1 MPRKKRRKRR
11 TQGDIAADE
20 ADEEKAPKSFVIRR
34 GKVGNKVISLVR
46 NFREVMM
53 PNTATALKESTKNK
67 LKDFINVAPTLNVTH
82 MMVFSKSSVGLNMRI
97 IKVPRGPTLTFRVLK
112 YSLKQDVSAMYKK
125 PHVATDKE
133 LLDPPL
139 LVLNNF
145 TEASVDN
152 KFLSATLQSMFPSI
166 DLEKIQLKNCR
177 RVVLFHKN
185 KEENIVEIRHY
196 LIKATPTGI
205 SKSVKKIVR
214 ARIPDLGRL
223 RDISDFVERDMVSDS
238 EAEDN
243 PDNKINLPQDFVG
256 RGNRKSSK
264 SAIRLKEIGPRITVQ
279 LIKIEEGVNSG
290 ATLYHAFEE
299 RTPEEAE
306 ALREKKKKE
315 ADLKKMRRL
324 EQERNVERKKQMKLA
339 KKNKRKGASGSEA
352 DIEIDEEPMKTD
364 ADWYR
369 EEVGEEP
376 PDELFD
382 RFNTKSRKPTKKRKD
397 REEKKE
403 SQSSKGSTMKKKKKK
418 GGRS

>member
-418 GGRS
+418 GGR